1 MWRSAVL
8 GWLRLEAVQVCPAL
22 TSVSSCRPTAT
33 DGAMALPVLLLLLA
47 LPSRSVQ
54 GECCAGDGGTSSS
67 QLHLELLQSLLVAS
81 LCTKSIA
88 YAVGV
93 GLSRAWGV
101 KWETLFEWQTSEV
114 HKEQLFAAQ
123 WAEMELCCWVVLWRA
138 LVSGPFSTALHCL
151 RAAPVRSSEMLSDS
165 FCCVHVRGSGVQCT

>member
-1 MWRSAVL
+1 M
-8 GWLRLEAVQVCPAL
+8 
-22 TSVSSCRPTAT
+22 
-33 DGAMALPVLLLLLA
+33 
-47 LPSRSVQ
+47 
-54 GECCAGDGGTSSS
+54 
-67 QLHLELLQSLLVAS
+67 
-81 LCTKSIA
+81 
-88 YAVGV
+88 
-93 GLSRAWGV
+93 